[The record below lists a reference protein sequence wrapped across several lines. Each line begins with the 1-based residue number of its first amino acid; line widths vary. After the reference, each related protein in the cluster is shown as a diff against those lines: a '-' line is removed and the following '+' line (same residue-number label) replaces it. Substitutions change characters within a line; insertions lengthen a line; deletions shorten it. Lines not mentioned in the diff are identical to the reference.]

1 MLGKTNSNLK
11 SAGGGAT
18 VTAVNKTGAA
28 ISQGDKVW
36 INDGSQVAGDSINID
51 VSSNAYNGPV
61 INPLGTVAWANHNYY
76 TVSPDSISLIGS
88 TVVQQVNALIYNE
101 DYLFS
106 MSSSATDRIDGSN
119 FTFNGA
125 MIINSNYDFGTG
137 TGKFVKRNYETNEI
151 LKTYVNVGGEFAS
164 SNITAGNYYV
174 AFDNAIYRLSSN
186 AKYVYTINE
195 EASTYSRLTYTHDNA
210 YTGTNY
216 DTYPIGVTADQK
228 YAICAVAKYNSG
240 SEQAYLRI
248 VEFVEYRHL
257 KTLLAEEMPTDLQ
270 PYFSTKKGTI
280 TFNPKTGVLAIVTS
294 PTDYIVMQYKNG
306 VWNKLSVDLGYPTDA
321 DNSKIP
327 VGVTFTND
335 MSRCAIGYSREGSYT
350 GKLVNLTTVTGY
362 VAVPY
367 KPSNISAETVTGF
380 AKGAAS
386 VDGSF
391 EASVASAE

>member
-1 MLGKTNSNLK
+1 MMGINNCVQVSGG
-11 SAGGGAT
+11 SGGGET
-18 VTAVNKTGAA
+18 VSAINKTGAA

-36 INDGSQVAGDSINID
+36 INNGSQVAGDTISINSSM
-51 VSSNAYNGPV
+51 VSDGPV
-61 INPLGTVAWANHNYY
+61 INPLGTVAWASHNYY
-76 TVSPDSISLIGS
+76 TVSTDSISLIGNS
-88 TVVQQVNALIYNE
+88 VVQQVNALIYKV

-106 MSSSATDRIDGSN
+106 MTSSSTTRIDGSN

-125 MIINSNYDFGTG
+125 MIINSDYDFGNVSST
-137 TGKFVKRNYETNEI
+137 KFVKRNYETNEI
-151 LKTYVNVGGEFAS
+151 LKTYD
-164 SNITAGNYYV
+164 SNNNYKIVHGNSYV
-174 AFDNAIYRLSSN
+174 VFDNVIYRLTSN
-186 AKYVYTINE
+186 AKHAYTINE
-195 EASTYSRLTYTHDNA
+195 EASTYNQLSYTYDNA
-210 YTGTNY
+210 YVH

-240 SEQAYLRI
+240 YEQPYLRI
-248 VEFVEYRHL
+248 VEYIAYRHL
-257 KTLLAEEMPTDLQ
+257 KTLLAEEMPADLQ
-270 PYFSTKKGTI
+270 PYYGTKKGTI

-306 VWNKLSVDLGYPTDA
+306 VWSKLSIDLGYPANA

-335 MSRCAIGYSREGSYT
+335 MSRCAIGYSQEGSYT
-350 GKLVNLTTVTGY
+350 GKLVNLATVTGY
-362 VAVPY
+362 IAVSY
-367 KPSNISAETVTGF
+367 KPTNISAETVTGF